1 MSATMTKRN
10 AGPRHA
16 PELTE
21 RESFILEH
29 LAQGLTLADIQ
40 QVMDQPVQR
49 GSHAGEPPG
58 KNAAQ
63 SAGNTLRLKLGAKTY
78 AEAVHLAHRMGLL
91 K

>member
-1 MSATMTKRN
+1 MATATTQRN

-16 PELTE
+16 PELTK
-21 RESFILEH
+21 RETFILKH
-29 LAQGLTLADIQ
+29 LAEGLTLAEIQ

-78 AEAVHLAHRMGLL
+78 AEAVHLGHRMGLL
-91 K
+91 S